1 MNAEV
6 KSQQQLVKVKIKTV
20 EVNSEIEPHGDQL
33 AKRALV
39 PPEEGAAT
47 PDAKRR
53 RVGGAAPSGGAFC
66 RRSRPQIPPPPAAA
80 EDDRQDRMAIAA
92 VGDQPAVDFASAPG
106 QTGPHPREVLQWEVQ
121 LARLADYKMAH
132 GNCNVP
138 RGWAD
143 DPKLASWFDHQ
154 RLGKQTAARAAQL
167 RALGFEWSPARSLRC
182 PRCRAEEEGHR
193 YTGPHWADRICDAT
207 PGGPTMLEMDAE
219 LRRLNLPT
227 HRSKRALQAHLWELG
242 HEKLKDFR

>member
-1 MNAEV
+1 
-6 KSQQQLVKVKIKTV
+6 
-20 EVNSEIEPHGDQL
+20 
-33 AKRALV
+33 
-39 PPEEGAAT
+39 
-47 PDAKRR
+47 
-53 RVGGAAPSGGAFC
+53 
-66 RRSRPQIPPPPAAA
+66 
-80 EDDRQDRMAIAA
+80 
-92 VGDQPAVDFASAPG
+92 
-106 QTGPHPREVLQWEVQ
+106 LQWEVQ

-154 RLGKQTAARAAQL
+154 RLGKQTAAQAAQL

-182 PRCRAEEEGHR
+182 PRCRAEEEGRR

-242 HEKLKDFR
+242 HEKLKDFRERTTATHVGK